1 MKILKQLAILTL
13 LLISN
18 NLLANDIIN
27 TAVVSQK
34 QAVTQHF
41 DWGTLITYYQGETV
55 ITKDALAAVA
65 IINPGMEIHP
75 PHVHEEEEYLMILEG
90 SGTWTLHDQDFAAKA
105 GDMLFSKP
113 GDLHGLKN
121 TGTTPLKFAVF
132 KWNSKLVQLTAK

>member
-1 MKILKQLAILTL
+1 MKILKHLAIIALFL
-13 LLISN
+13 LPNS
-18 NLLANDIIN
+18 LLANDIN
-27 TAVVSQK
+27 DSAVVSQQ
-34 QAVTQHF
+34 QAITQYF
-41 DWGTLITYYQGETV
+41 DWGNLITYYQGETV

-65 IINPGMEIHP
+65 IIKPGMEIHP

>member
-1 MKILKQLAILTL
+1 MKILKHLALITL
-13 LLISN
+13 FLLPNS
-18 NLLANDIIN
+18 LLANDIN
-27 TAVVSQK
+27 DSAVVSQK
-34 QAVTQHF
+34 QAITQHF

-55 ITKDALAAVA
+55 ITKDALAAIA

-90 SGTWTLHDQDFAAKA
+90 SGTWTLHEKDFSAKA

-121 TGTTPLKFAVF
+121 TGTTPLKFVVF